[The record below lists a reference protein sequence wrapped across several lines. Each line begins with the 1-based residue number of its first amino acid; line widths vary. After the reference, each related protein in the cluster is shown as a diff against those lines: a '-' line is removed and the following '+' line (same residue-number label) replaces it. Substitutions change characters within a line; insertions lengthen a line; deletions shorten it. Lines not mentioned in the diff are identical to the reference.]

1 MRAEIQAW
9 TCIHRHTPVCMSA
22 SNSVLMPL
30 IDVIIVAMAHKCEA
44 FTNHTFLLAA
54 EKCTYSNSSTDLFFS
69 SCPFSLLIRLSFC
82 KLSFETTSLYKV
94 KHFQLRIYWL
104 QHHLNGWDQIPG
116 ILCTKANVPLAN
128 TQCDLLTQ
136 ISREMCTSLTWIKYN
151 HKMHR
156 CDLWHCQKDAKLI
169 FQYME
174 DNLS

>member
-9 TCIHRHTPVCMSA
+9 TCIHGHTPVCMSA

-44 FTNHTFLLAA
+44 FTNHTFLLA
-54 EKCTYSNSSTDLFFS
+54 EKCTYLNSSTDLSFF
-69 SCPFSLLIRLSFC
+69 FTVRLSFC

-128 TQCDLLTQ
+128 TQCDLL
-136 ISREMCTSLTWIKYN
+136 
-151 HKMHR
+151 HR
-156 CDLWHCQKDAKLI
+156 FQEKCVHLWHGLNI
-169 FQYME
+169 TT
-174 DNLS
+174 